1 MIGRIAGRLEL
12 VADDHVLIDVGGV
25 GYVVHVSDRTRAGLP
40 GPGEALALFTEL
52 LVRDDALQLVGFTS
66 MAEKEWHRLLMSVQG
81 VGAKAAMAIL
91 GALGAD
97 GVARSIALGDAA
109 AIRAAPGVGPKLAQR
124 VTNEL
129 RDKAPAAMSM
139 PLVEPVAGPAG
150 AVARPD
156 SAGAGAAAGGNASAR
171 AEAMSALAN
180 LGYAPAEAAKAVA
193 EAMDDAPEAETAHLI
208 RLALRRLAP
217 GGG

>member
-1 MIGRIAGRLEL
+1 VIGRIAGRLEL

-156 SAGAGAAAGGNASAR
+156 SAGGGGNGSASAR